1 MAEFFLELF
10 TEEIPYGLQS
20 EARSNLKKTVEKIFE
35 DKKIDFKFV
44 KVFSTPKRLV
54 LFSEGL
60 PLAIEKKSES
70 IRGPR
75 VGAPEQAIEGF
86 ARSHNIEKENLYKK
100 KIDKGEFYFIDTK
113 SVKSDLYNLLEK
125 LIPEILNSLV
135 WKKSMRWSNHELF
148 WGRPLKSI
156 CSIFNSKPLIFNY
169 FHLTSGDVVFSDE
182 ILE

>member
-10 TEEIPYGLQS
+10 TEEIPYRLQS
-20 EARSNLKKTVEKIFE
+20 EARSNLKKTIEKIFE

-86 ARSHNIEKENLYKK
+86 AKSHNIEKENLYKK

-113 SVKSDLYNLLEK
+113 SVTSDLYNLLEK
-125 LIPEILNSLV
+125 LTEKTKRYL
-135 WKKSMRWSNHELF
+135 
-148 WGRPLKSI
+148 LK
-156 CSIFNSKPLIFNY
+156 FQKN
-169 FHLTSGDVVFSDE
+169 
-182 ILE
+182 